1 MLTIIMIA
9 FPMFW
14 KKIVVSA
21 NESSRLFRFSIFYQC
36 VTKHARCHSFS
47 KIMSDKKKN
56 CFPYDH
62 LFGFDD
68 DDDDD
73 DELFL

>member
-1 MLTIIMIA
+1 M
-9 FPMFW
+9 
-14 KKIVVSA
+14 
-21 NESSRLFRFSIFYQC
+21 FRFSIFYQC

-73 DELFL
+73 DDDDELFL